1 MRAMNPLHLSTRS
14 AGRSAPRRRM
24 GLGVALGVALLTA
37 LAASAEPMLTVVEGS
52 VEIGRGEP
60 ALWAGAQ
67 TGDVVRAGESVRT
80 GPQARAEV
88 DLGTGVVRLYENSL
102 LRIPSDAMRAEGPAA
117 VGLDQGSS
125 LFEVLKRPPTDPF
138 EVRTPEVVASV
149 KGTRF
154 GVALDGSVAA
164 VSVYTGLVGVRGVG
178 AGPSAEVLVREG
190 FSAVGGPGR
199 PFDLMLRPAV
209 DPWGGWKS
217 GAPPPPAP
225 DALPK
230 PPATDEGVTAARA
243 AALRATGPE
252 VLDEV
257 ISRHPELQRGEI
269 KEAAKADGQP
279 SGKPKREHRA
289 AASMPID
296 VLDPAPALSG
306 EGVVDPV
313 TTRTRL
319 ASESGDARGLR
330 EQVAEVI
337 LNGGSPGGGTSPLP
351 GGASLG
357 SLGLVAR
364 VELSGNAQQQV
375 ILSGVAGNN
384 LAALDTNKLQQIAS
398 GAEPPTALG
407 GQLLSVL
414 AAHNVSPTE
423 FAKYILFTLNH

>member
-1 MRAMNPLHLSTRS
+1 MSVTNPLHRTTRS
-14 AGRSAPRRRM
+14 AGRGVLRPRI

-37 LAASAEPMLTVVEGS
+37 LAAAAEPVLTVVEGS
-52 VEIGRGEP
+52 VEIGRGDP

-102 LRIPSDAMRAEGPAA
+102 LRIPADAMRAEGPAA
-117 VGLDQGSS
+117 VGLDEGSS
-125 LFEVLKRPPTDPF
+125 LFEVLKRAPTDPF

-154 GVALDGSVAA
+154 GVALQGSIAA

-178 AGPSAEVLVREG
+178 ASPSAEVLVREG

-209 DPWGGWKS
+209 DPWGSWKS

-230 PPATDEGVTAARA
+230 PPPAEGEVTAARA
-243 AALRATGPE
+243 AALRAAGPE

-257 ISRHPELQRGEI
+257 IARHPELQRGDS
-269 KEAAKADGQP
+269 KEAAKADAD
-279 SGKPKREHRA
+279 SKRQDGA

-306 EGVVDPV
+306 EAVIDPV
-313 TTRTRL
+313 TTRTKL
-319 ASESGDARGLR
+319 ESEGGDARAIR

-337 LNGGSPGGGTSPLP
+337 LNGGGTSALP

-364 VELSGNAQQQV
+364 VELSGSTQHQV
-375 ILSGVAGNN
+375 ILSGVAGND
-384 LAALDTNKLQQIAS
+384 LAALDTTKLQQIAS
-398 GAEPPTALG
+398 GAVPPSALG

-414 AAHNVSPTE
+414 ATHNVSPTE
-423 FAKYILFTLNH
+423 FAKFLLGTLNH